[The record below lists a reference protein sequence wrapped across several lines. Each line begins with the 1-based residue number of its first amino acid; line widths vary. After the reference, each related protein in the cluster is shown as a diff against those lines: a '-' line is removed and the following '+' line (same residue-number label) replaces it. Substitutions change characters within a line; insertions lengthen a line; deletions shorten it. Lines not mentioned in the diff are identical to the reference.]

1 MFDGLFLGYMLGHAM
16 TPSYSRF
23 AYHHQNDPGMKAW
36 MADMEAQADTN
47 AELRAQ
53 LDTLKTEM
61 AHNSGATIDPSYVPP
76 GLDPDLLMAPEV
88 AAAMAP
94 TFKLCTASAD
104 GNYSRFANYVKE
116 RAAGNVLVDVVHTA
130 GSMQNLEYLQ
140 SGRCDGA
147 YVQRNAFTVYAERNP
162 SGGYNFERIS
172 TPAIEFAHMICNRD
186 SGVEDVGDL
195 PGRTL
200 LVDQKGSGTEVT
212 WSEFVTMDDNY
223 SAVNTNATGGA
234 TALLEVSSGRADCMM
249 YVASLNT
256 RLLDRANEM
265 GDSVRLVPVN
275 DWDFNDKKYGNGKLF
290 QGHQDPSGERVYEF
304 MDIPDDQYENIQDG
318 MIFSA
323 VETLSVPVDMVASL
337 DWSKENP
344 EAYES
349 LIGAVLDAQPS
360 INSLTRM
367 E

>member
-1 MFDGLFLGYMLGHAM
+1 MS
-16 TPSYSRF
+16 PSYSRF

-36 MADMEAQADTN
+36 MADMEAQAETN
-47 AELRAQ
+47 AELKVQ
-53 LDTLKTEM
+53 LDALKAEM
-61 AHNSGATIDPSYVPP
+61 ARMSGTKIDPSYVPP
-76 GLDPDLLMAPEV
+76 GVDPDLLMAPEV
-88 AAAMAP
+88 AASMAP

-116 RAAGNVLVDVVHTA
+116 QAAGNVVVEVVHTA

-140 SGRCDGA
+140 GGRCDGA

-162 SGGYNFERIS
+162 SGGYDFERIS
-172 TPAIEFAHMICNRD
+172 TPAIEFAHMICNRE

-223 SAVNTNATGGA
+223 SAVNTDPTGGSK
-234 TALLEVSSGRADCMM
+234 ALLEVSRGSADCMM

-256 RLLDRANEM
+256 RLLERANEM

-290 QGHQDPSGERVYEF
+290 QGHEDPSGERVYEF

-323 VETLSVPVDMVASL
+323 VETLSVPVDMVANL

-349 LIGAVLDAQPS
+349 LLAAVLDAQPS